1 MFNLAHQN
9 FVLMIFMLVVSCS
22 SDKLSSSDTIDTKNL
37 TSLTQE
43 ATITYAAVDEIEMM
57 IIETFP
63 VQVNVIAKGYFH
75 DDCTKIDHITEEQS
89 GNTLTLKMIIVRQ
102 TDKVCKQDIKPFQE
116 IIPLNV
122 AGFYAD
128 IYTVNVNNKSA
139 IFELGVDNIIR

>member
-1 MFNLAHQN
+1 MFNLTHQN
-9 FVLMIFMLVVSCS
+9 FVLMIFLCFLVMSC
-22 SDKLSSSDTIDTKNL
+22 SSDTIDNVTTL
-37 TSLTQE
+37 DQE
-43 ATITYAAVDEIEMM
+43 ATINSAFVDEIEMM

-75 DDCTKIDHITEEQS
+75 DDCTKIDQITEERR
-89 GNTLTLKMIIVRQ
+89 GNTISLKMITVRQ
-102 TDKVCKQDIKPFQE
+102 TDKVCSQDIKPFEE

-122 AGFYAD
+122 AGFPAD